1 MASTYLTY
9 TPSSAVTLGT
19 KATISFWVK
28 RSKVDTSNTFQ
39 GILASNGG
47 WNDGTGFAIG
57 WYADELY
64 WYNLKDGNGYR
75 TYPASLRKFRDINCW
90 YHILYK
96 IDTTQSSVQDRITLY
111 VNGEDQGDMATNT
124 GSGITAA
131 VPNQNGTPYQFFD
144 SGDQHTIGRWG
155 SAGAGSANH
164 LDGSL
169 SYFYYIDG
177 TAYDAST
184 FGSTDATTGEW
195 KINTSPTISS
205 YGNNGFFILKDG
217 NSVTD
222 QSSNSNN
229 FTVGGGTLTK
239 TEDCPSNVFA
249 TFNTLFTKQAPST
262 TNMGNTRLDQS
273 SNAWKSRL
281 TTIGASSGKY
291 YAEFKAGTISGTK
304 YNQFGVVHEDIV
316 SSGTFQYVG
325 DSTSGWGLNW
335 GGNVNH
341 NGSNVSGY
349 TSFTTGDIIGVA
361 MDLDNHK
368 VYWRK
373 NDGAW
378 LNSGDP
384 TSGSTGTGAQSLTT
398 GKIYFFAASVYGN
411 ECFANFGN
419 GYFGTTAVSSAGT
432 NASGNG
438 IFEHDC
444 PNGYTALSS
453 KGLNL

>member
-1 MASTYLTY
+1 MASTYLTRTY
-9 TPSSAVTLGT
+9 QSGGNRKKWTMSM
-19 KATISFWVK
+19 WVK
-28 RSKVDTSNTFQ
+28 RSKIESGADNMLFQSYVSTYTYCPFDSNDRLRFQ
-39 GILASNGG
+39 DGSGG
-47 WNDGTGFAIG
+47 N
-57 WYADELY
+57 
-64 WYNLKDGNGYR
+64 KR
-75 TYPASLRKFRDINCW
+75 TNMKFRDTNAW
-90 YHILYK
+90 YHIVVAIDTDLGTADDRYK
-96 IDTTQSSVQDRITLY
+96 IY
-111 VNGEDQGDMATNT
+111 VNGNRITDFETSTNPSQGYEGEWNKAQLHNIGRHSS
-124 GSGITAA
+124 GSGYFDGYMTHIHFCD
-131 VPNQNGTPYQFFD
+131 GYQYQASDFGETD
-144 SGDQHTIGRWG
+144 S
-155 SAGAGSANH
+155 
-164 LDGSL
+164 
-169 SYFYYIDG
+169 
-177 TAYDAST
+177 
-184 FGSTDATTGEW
+184 ATGIW
-195 KINTSPTISS
+195 KPKTSPSVN
-205 YGNNGFFILKDG
+205 YGTTGFFILKDG

-222 QSSNSNN
+222 SSSNTNN
-229 FTVGGGTLTK
+229 WTINGTLTNMK
-239 TEDCPSNVFA
+239 DNPSNVFA
-249 TFNTLFTKQAPST
+249 TFNPLFPKQAPST

-273 SNAWKSRL
+273 SGAWKSRL

-432 NASGNG
+432 NASGIG
-438 IFEHDC
+438 IFEYDV
-444 PNGYTALSS
+444 PTGYTALST
-453 KGLNL
+453 KGLNE